1 MEKGRG
7 RRLIEFIGIAA
18 AGLALAAATVLVV
31 RPSLYRRLAGLITGT
46 PPVSSLNVMPDRSKF
61 PVRGIDVSH
70 HNGDIDFMR
79 VAADTIDFVYI
90 KTTEGVDHTDPRY
103 LANYESARKAG
114 LLTGF
119 YHFFRFDRGGVR
131 QGRNFLTAI
140 RGLES
145 RLPLVIDFETG
156 GNPEGLDYY
165 LIVGRL
171 RDLSSY
177 LVRHGHRVMI
187 YCNPKDY
194 EHYIRGNFDD
204 FDLWLATERE
214 PGDGD
219 PRKLW
224 QHSHI
229 GKIAGIDKAVDINTF
244 NGTRDEFRQW
254 LDIPAPIPV
263 SEPQGLTPASPPVR
277 RDSTDTIFTQ

>member
-1 MEKGRG
+1 MEKGNG
-7 RRLIEFIGIAA
+7 RRLIKFIGIAA
-18 AGLALAAATVLVV
+18 AGLTLAAVMVFVV
-31 RPSLYRRLAGLITGT
+31 HPSLYRRLVGMITGT
-46 PPVSSLNVMPDRSKF
+46 PPVSSLNVVPDRGKF

-70 HNGDIDFMR
+70 HNGDIDFAR

-90 KTTEGVDHTDPRY
+90 KATEGVDHTDPLYR
-103 LANYESARKAG
+103 ANYEAARKAG
-114 LLTGF
+114 LITGF

-131 QGRNFLTAI
+131 QGRNFLAAVE
-140 RGLES
+140 GLDS
-145 RLPLVIDFETG
+145 GLPLVIDFETG
-156 GNPEGLDYY
+156 GNPEGYDYY

-171 RDLSSY
+171 RDLSGY
-177 LVRHGHRVMI
+177 LVRHGRRVMI

-194 EHYIRGNFDD
+194 EQYIRGNFDD
-204 FDLWLATERE
+204 LDLWLATERE
-214 PGDGD
+214 PEADD

-254 LDIPAPIPV
+254 LDIPNPAPV
-263 SEPQGLTPASPPVR
+263 VEPQGLTPASLPVR
-277 RDSTDTIFTQ
+277 RDSTDTIITQ

>member
-1 MEKGRG
+1 MIKI
-7 RRLIEFIGIAA
+7 LGIAA
-18 AGLALAAATVLVV
+18 AGLALAAAVVLVV

-46 PPVSSLNVMPDRSKF
+46 PPVSSLNVVPDRGKF

-70 HNGDIDFMR
+70 HNGAIDFAR

-103 LANYESARKAG
+103 RANYESARKAG
-114 LLTGF
+114 LFTGF

-131 QGRNFLTAI
+131 QGRNFLEAVE
-140 RGLES
+140 RLDS
-145 RLPLVIDFETG
+145 HLPLVIDFETAA
-156 GNPEGLDYY
+156 NPEGLDYY

-171 RDLSSY
+171 RDMSGY
-177 LVRHGHRVMI
+177 LMRHGRRVMI
-187 YCNPKDY
+187 YCNTKDY
-194 EHYIRGNFDD
+194 EQYIRGNFDD
-204 FDLWLATERE
+204 LDLWLATERE
-214 PGDGD
+214 PEAGD

-229 GKIAGIDKAVDINTF
+229 GKIAGIGKAVDINTF

-254 LDIPAPIPV
+254 MAIPDPTPIA
-263 SEPQGLTPASPPVR
+263 EPISAASAAPPVQ
-277 RDSTDTIFTQ
+277 RDSTDTIITQ